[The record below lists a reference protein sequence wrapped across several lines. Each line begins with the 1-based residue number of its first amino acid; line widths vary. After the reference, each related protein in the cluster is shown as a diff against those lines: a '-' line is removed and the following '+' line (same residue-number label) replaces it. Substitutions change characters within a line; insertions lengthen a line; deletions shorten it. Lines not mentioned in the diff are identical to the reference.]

1 VGTIV
6 QSHSKMENMLKKLKY
21 TYAEFPPLFWTIVV
35 TLFIDSIGS
44 TLLFPFFALY
54 FTQKFGV
61 SMMQAGV
68 LLGISSLF
76 GLVGSMIGGALTD
89 RFGRRRLILFG
100 LTFSA
105 LSSLSFGLAWDIKIL
120 YFLIVIVG
128 LLSRIANPAYDAML
142 ADILPKTKQQE
153 GFGITR
159 VAFNFAWIFGTALG
173 GLIAARSFLALF
185 LIDACLSIMLMML
198 LYFYLP
204 ETQPQTHADGKKQEL
219 FLKTLAGYRFVLR
232 DLAYMGFTLAGMIS
246 LLVYQQQYG
255 SLAVYLRDI
264 HHISSQSYG
273 LMLSIAGLE
282 VVLFQIWISRSIRK
296 YPPFQMMGFGTLFFM
311 IGFMMIGFAQGFLLF
326 TFCITLI
333 TIGEMIT
340 FPTNRVIATS
350 FAPAEM
356 RGRYMAIYD
365 LGWALPATLGPAAAG
380 FILDNYD
387 PNLLWYLGGIL
398 CAVSALGFYVLHLW
412 LGRQDRFVPAPVKA
426 EASGAGELEPT

>member
-1 VGTIV
+1 
-6 QSHSKMENMLKKLKY
+6 MLTRLKR
-21 TYAEFPPLFWTIVV
+21 TYAEFPPLFWIIVF

-54 FTQKFGV
+54 ITQKFGV
-61 SMMQAGV
+61 GMTQAGI
-68 LLGISSLF
+68 LLGMSSLF
-76 GLVGSMIGGALTD
+76 GLVGSMLGGALTD

-120 YFLIVIVG
+120 YVLIIIVC

-142 ADILPKTKQQE
+142 ADILPKAKQQE

-173 GLIAARSFLALF
+173 GLIAAGSFLALF
-185 LIDACLSIMLMML
+185 LIDALLSTLLMLIL
-198 LYFYLP
+198 FFYLP
-204 ETQPQTHADGKKQEL
+204 ETQPHRREDAKDREP
-219 FLKTLAGYRFVLR
+219 FLETIAGYRFVAR
-232 DLAYMGFTLAGMIS
+232 DLAYVIFTLVGMIS

-255 SLAVYLRDI
+255 SLAVYLRDV
-264 HHISSQSYG
+264 HQISSQNYG
-273 LMLSIAGLE
+273 IMLSLAGLE
-282 VVLFQIWISRSIRK
+282 VVLFQIWISRTIKK
-296 YPPFQMMGFGTLFFM
+296 YPPFLIMGFGTLFFVA
-311 IGFMMIGFAQGFLLF
+311 GFTLVGFARGILLF
-326 TFCITLI
+326 MLCITLI

-340 FPTNRVIATS
+340 FPTNRVIATN

-380 FILDNYD
+380 LILDNYN

-398 CAVSALGFYVLHLW
+398 CAVSALSFYALHLW
-412 LGRQDRFVPAPVKA
+412 LGPQARFAPAPAQA
-426 EASGAGELEPT
+426 EASGRGELEAP

>member
-1 VGTIV
+1 
-6 QSHSKMENMLKKLKY
+6 MLKKLQT
-21 TYAEFPPLFWTIVV
+21 TYAEFPPLFWIIVV

-54 FTQKFGV
+54 ITQKFGV
-61 SMMQAGV
+61 GMTEAGV
-68 LLGISSLF
+68 LLGMSSLF

-105 LSSLSFGLAWDIKIL
+105 LSSLSFGLAGDIRIL

-128 LLSRIANPAYDAML
+128 LLSRIANPAYDAAL

-159 VAFNFAWIFGTALG
+159 VAFNFAWIFGTAFG

-185 LIDACLSIMLMML
+185 LIDAFLSTMLMVI
-198 LYFYLP
+198 LYVYLP
-204 ETQPQTHADGKKQEL
+204 ETQPQHHDEDKKHEP
-219 FLKTLAGYRFVLR
+219 FLKTLVGYRFVLR
-232 DLAYMGFTLAGMIS
+232 DLAYMAFTLAGMLF

-264 HHISSQSYG
+264 HHIRSQNYG
-273 LMLSIAGLE
+273 VMLSIAGLE
-282 VVLFQIWISRSIRK
+282 VVLFQIWISRIIRK
-296 YPPFQMMGFGTLFFM
+296 YPPFLIMGIGTLFFVAGFTM
-311 IGFMMIGFAQGFLLF
+311 IGFVQGVLLF
-326 TFCITLI
+326 MVCVTLI

-340 FPTNRVIATS
+340 FPTNRVIATN

-380 FILDNYD
+380 LILDNYD
-387 PNLLWYLGGIL
+387 PNLLWYIGGML
-398 CAVSALGFYVLHLW
+398 CAVSALGFYGLHLW
-412 LGRQDRFVPAPVKA
+412 LGRQERFAPAPDKTETSRTKEP
-426 EASGAGELEPT
+426 EAS

>member
-1 VGTIV
+1 
-6 QSHSKMENMLKKLKY
+6 MLKNLKN
-21 TYAEFPPLFWTIVV
+21 TYAEFPPLFWVIVV

-54 FTQKFGV
+54 ITQKFGV
-61 SMMQAGV
+61 GMTQAGV
-68 LLGISSLF
+68 LLGLSSLF

-105 LSSLSFGLAWDIKIL
+105 LSSLSLGLAWDIKIL

-173 GLIAARSFLALF
+173 GLIATRSFLALF
-185 LIDACLSIMLMML
+185 LIDTFLSIL
-198 LYFYLP
+198 LLLILYVYLP
-204 ETQPQTHADGKKQEL
+204 ETQPHHHDAKQHEP

-232 DLAYMGFTLAGMIS
+232 DLAYVFFTLAGMVS
-246 LLVYQQQYG
+246 LIVYQQQYG

-264 HHISSQSYG
+264 HHISSQHYG
-273 LMLSIAGLE
+273 VMLAVAGLE
-282 VVLFQIWISRSIRK
+282 VVLFQIWISRTIRK
-296 YPPFQMMGFGTLFFM
+296 YPPFLMMGFGTLFFM
-311 IGFMMIGFAQGFLLF
+311 IGFMLIGFVHGVLLF
-326 TFCITLI
+326 TLCIILI

-340 FPTNRVIATS
+340 FPTNRVIATR

-365 LGWALPATLGPAAAG
+365 LGWA
-380 FILDNYD
+380 
-387 PNLLWYLGGIL
+387 
-398 CAVSALGFYVLHLW
+398 
-412 LGRQDRFVPAPVKA
+412 
-426 EASGAGELEPT
+426 